1 VSDRPTIELP
11 ITLDGHP
18 AESETTYT
26 WAGPYILSLHTVLPQ
41 PDLALEL
48 HSTFIGHRGVPTTA
62 VHLVLGPPGHEP
74 VTSTAE
80 HPHEQLNPAFAPRA
94 CAYEH
99 AHQLIEI
106 LDSLAIHAA
115 VNVPGEQAFAQL
127 ERVEQP

>member
-1 VSDRPTIELP
+1 VADRPTIDLP
-11 ITLDGHP
+11 ITLDGEP
-18 AESETTYT
+18 VESHSTYT

-48 HSTFIGHRGVPTTA
+48 HSTFVGHHGVSTIV
-62 VHLVLGPPGHEP
+62 VHLVLGPPGHRAF
-74 VTSTAE
+74 TITGE
-80 HPHEQLNPAFAPRA
+80 HPREQLDPTFAPRA

-106 LDSLAIHAA
+106 LDSLGIRGA
-115 VNVPGEQAFAQL
+115 VNITGEQAFAQL

>member
-1 VSDRPTIELP
+1 MRDRPTIELP
-11 ITLDGHP
+11 INLDGQP

-41 PDLALEL
+41 RDLALEL
-48 HSTFIGHRGVPTTA
+48 HSTFIGHHGVATIA
-62 VHLVLGPPGHEP
+62 VHLVLGPPGHVP
-74 VTSTAE
+74 VTITAE
-80 HPHEQLNPAFAPRA
+80 HPHEQLDPTFQPRA

-106 LDSLAIHAA
+106 LDSLGIHAA
-115 VNVPGEQAFAQL
+115 VNIPGEQAFTQL

>member
-1 VSDRPTIELP
+1 MSDRPTIELP
-11 ITLDGHP
+11 IILDGQP

-41 PDLALEL
+41 HGLALEL
-48 HSTFIGHRGVPTTA
+48 HSTFVGHQGVATTA
-62 VHLVLGPPGHEP
+62 VHLVLGPPGHTP
-74 VTSTAE
+74 VRITAE
-80 HPHEQLNPAFAPRA
+80 HPHEQLDPTFAPRA

-99 AHQLIEI
+99 AHQLIEV
-106 LDSLAIHAA
+106 LDNLDIHAA